1 MADFYSS
8 HSDLF
13 VFFFFF
19 GRESVSLCSSSP
31 SLCPELIL
39 SSLSCSPALGAAPPP
54 QGPAPAGGPHAP
66 ELAGGRCMSVSLI
79 LPSGLTPVESTCCFR
94 VRRTLQTRQ
103 PITMPRRSSNKATLR
118 MDTQGR
124 WGTWQPEASSAI
136 MILCKHFISCVA
148 GWRVCRGRKREGTS
162 ALMQLRA
169 LCLPE
174 PARDQPCPTL
184 GMSGKGR
191 DQTQFHS
198 AGNSPPASAG
208 PQSAE

>member
-1 MADFYSS
+1 MLCGLLIPQTRDRTPRPTALEARGVNHWTVREAPLADFYSS

-19 GRESVSLCSSSP
+19 GRESVSLRSSSP

-39 SSLSCSPALGAAPPP
+39 SSVAYLPSALHPLPRARPQLEVPMLLSLQEADVRL
-54 QGPAPAGGPHAP
+54 
-66 ELAGGRCMSVSLI
+66 SLI

-124 WGTWQPEASSAI
+124 WGTWQPEASSAL
-136 MILCKHFISCVA
+136 MILCRHFISCVA

-162 ALMQLRA
+162 ALMQLWGP
-169 LCLPE
+169 LP
-174 PARDQPCPTL
+174 A
-184 GMSGKGR
+184 
-191 DQTQFHS
+191 
-198 AGNSPPASAG
+198 
-208 PQSAE
+208 